1 MRIKQA
7 ETNDLRAAIN
17 PSSLVITGLLI
28 ILEFQI
34 SWTIFADYQL

>member
-17 PSSLVITGLLI
+17 PSSLV
-28 ILEFQI
+28 Q
-34 SWTIFADYQL
+34 